1 MHDLLIRNGTIYDG
15 SGGAPVAANIAIDGD
30 TITAIGPATGP
41 ARQTIDAEGLAVAPG
56 FINLMC
62 WANASLLHDGR
73 SQSDIRQGVTLEILG
88 EGWSMGPLNDE
99 LKVYTKELQGDIRYD
114 IEWTTLREYLE
125 YLVRRGVSTNVAS
138 FVGAGGVFVDVSV
151 ATGVSVMPRGALGDS
166 AAASGR
172 EPMTNRVSPRLIERE
187 ANVLRFMKSS
197 SSPDHRQI
205 DREEQWHDDGG

>member
-15 SGGAPVAANIAIDGD
+15 SGGAPVAADIAIDGD
-30 TITAIGPATGP
+30 TITAIGPAAGP

-88 EGWSMGPLNDE
+88 EGWSMGPLNDA
-99 LKVYTKELQGDIRYD
+99 LKTYMVERQGDIRYD

-125 YLVRRGVSTNVAS
+125 HLARRGVSCNVAS
-138 FVGAGGVFVDVSV
+138 FVGAGGV
-151 ATGVSVMPRGALGDS
+151 R
-166 AAASGR
+166 
-172 EPMTNRVSPRLIERE
+172 
-187 ANVLRFMKSS
+187 ANVLGFADRRPTGEELARMEALV
-197 SSPDHRQI
+197 RQAMAEGAVGLSAALI
-205 DREEQWHDDGG
+205 YAPAMVGTAELCGPLAVYPWRGFTPARPN